1 MRLHHNPVISFADE
15 SLCHLVPV
23 SVRLFSMAL
32 RLTLIPNTQHCN
44 NKKSLSIITTIAI
57 VQINCTFN
65 STFYE
70 TSLSLN

>member
-23 SVRLFSMAL
+23 SVRLFAMAL

-44 NKKSLSIITTIAI
+44 NKKSDAARSGCAEMRL
-57 VQINCTFN
+57 
-65 STFYE
+65 
-70 TSLSLN
+70 